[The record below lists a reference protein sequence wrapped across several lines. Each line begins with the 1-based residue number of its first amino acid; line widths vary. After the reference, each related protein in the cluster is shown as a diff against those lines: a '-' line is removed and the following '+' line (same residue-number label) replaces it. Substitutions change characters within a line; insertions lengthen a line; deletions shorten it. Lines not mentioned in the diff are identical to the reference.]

1 MTAPKAITLT
11 RLPSSRAL
19 LGPANVNFSYGLHS
33 TIGALPRV
41 TVLHHGKIDNQLAL
55 LNQLKDRGYHFT
67 DGSDGELIAHLVD
80 AVHTGD
86 AIQSL
91 RRAAALLQGALAF
104 AVQFGDTPEGLI
116 ATVSGRPL
124 ALHYDGSLIQW
135 CNPNESTHANPPH
148 EGHGTLMTL
157 HEGEILELHRV
168 HGKASA
174 HPDRASLHKPRLHWR
189 RLPLH

>member
-1 MTAPKAITLT
+1 MTAPKAMTLT
-11 RLPSSRAL
+11 RPPSSRAL
-19 LGPANVNFSYGLHS
+19 LDPAKVNFSYGLQS

-104 AVQFGDTPEGLI
+104 AVQFGDSPEGVI

-135 CNPNESTHANPPH
+135 CNPNESTLTPPPH
-148 EGHGTLMTL
+148 AGHGTVMIL
-157 HEGEILELHRV
+157 HEGEILELHRL
-168 HGKASA
+168 HGQASDP
-174 HPDRASLHKPRLHWR
+174 PDRTAHHKPELRWR
-189 RLPLH
+189 KLPLH